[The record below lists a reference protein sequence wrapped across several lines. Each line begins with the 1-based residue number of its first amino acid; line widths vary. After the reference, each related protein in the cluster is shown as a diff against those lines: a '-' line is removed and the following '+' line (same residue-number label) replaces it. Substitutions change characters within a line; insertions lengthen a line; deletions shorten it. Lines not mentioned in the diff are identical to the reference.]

1 MSTLRYSTLET
12 PHGTVWFAAGEEGLK
27 FLLLR
32 YFNDRRVIQ
41 ELRKA
46 REARL
51 VRDDRALRSFAAQ
64 LKSYFEGKRVPF
76 DVDLDLS
83 TGTRFQ
89 QAVWRAVRRVP
100 YGTLVSYKRI
110 AREVGSVS
118 AARAVGNALAANP
131 IPIVVPCHRVIRA
144 DGALGGFT
152 GGIRWKKK
160 LIELELGQRGLD
172 FTEGS

>member
-1 MSTLRYSTLET
+1 MSTLKYSTLET
-12 PHGTVWFAAGEEGLK
+12 PLGTVWFAVGDEGLK

-46 REARL
+46 RGAKL
-51 VRDDRALRSFAAQ
+51 VRDDRALKPFAGQ
-64 LKSYFEGKRVPF
+64 LKRYFEGHRVPF

-89 QAVWRAVRRVP
+89 QAVWRAVRKIP
-100 YGTLVSYKRI
+100 YGTLVCYKQI
-110 AREVGSVS
+110 AREVGSAQ

-131 IPIVVPCHRVIRA
+131 IPIVVPCHRIIRI

-160 LIELELGQRGLD
+160 LIELELGQRGLE
-172 FTEGS
+172 FTDAG